1 MEGIMIDLVTGKG
14 ILKVEKF
21 RIPTRLSR
29 QEDKIVI
36 QIESGIIEPDDIII
50 TPENAWFT
58 AGYNIILNLITG
70 QSTAFYSN
78 TLAQIGVG
86 NSATAFSDSHTTL
99 QGAST
104 SFKGMVSAYPNTPAS
119 GQVSFRSL
127 WGTTEGNFQ
136 WEEWA
141 IRESTDSVLWNR
153 GLTGGGASWLKTSA
167 EIWVG
172 TAILGK
178 A

>member
-1 MEGIMIDLVTGKG
+1 MIDLIKGEG
-14 ILKVEKF
+14 ILRVAKF
-21 RIPTRLSR
+21 RLPLILRKNEDRLI
-29 QEDKIVI
+29 Q
-36 QIESGIIEPDDIII
+36 QIESGLVEPDDIII

-58 AGYNIILNLITG
+58 AGYNKILNLITG

-78 TLAQIGVG
+78 ALAQIGVG
-86 NSATAFSDSHTTL
+86 NSATAFSDAHTTL

-104 SFKGMVSAYPNTPAS
+104 SFKGMVSAYPSVPAG
-119 GQVSFRSL
+119 GQVSFRSQ
-127 WGTTEGNFQ
+127 WTTSEGNFQ

-141 IRESTDSVLWNR
+141 IRESTGSVLWNR

-167 EIWVG
+167 EIWIG